1 MKSRTQKRIEEY
13 MSMRNLLTYHEA
25 VEKARIDHLKYLK
38 DLFVN
43 LIKEYGEIDG
53 KKIHINGVHKLIGKE
68 VVATDLR
75 AGACLVLAGLKAEGT
90 TVISDVEHILRG
102 YENIIGKL
110 TNVGAEIELIEE

>member
-53 KKIHINGVHKLIGKE
+53 KKIFILMLGNSIQYRDLIINSGDFFFCE
-68 VVATDLR
+68 
-75 AGACLVLAGLKAEGT
+75 
-90 TVISDVEHILRG
+90 SDFSKTR
-102 YENIIGKL
+102 
-110 TNVGAEIELIEE
+110 